1 MITILVV
8 GASSA
13 IAKYVIRELCSKDV
27 SFIFAGRDIST
38 FNDMAK
44 DSVLRGAIAASV
56 VHFDATDSA
65 SVSSLIPTVLS
76 QVQKI
81 DICLI
86 AHGILP
92 DQTKCNEDSDYLQTQ
107 YQVNCLS
114 VIGIC
119 NDIANHFENNQQG
132 CLAVISSVAGD
143 FGKQSNYA
151 YGSAK
156 AALNIYL
163 QGLRSRLY
171 RRNVRVITIKPGFV
185 DTPMTQDF
193 KKGFMWAQPQAIA
206 KQIVK
211 TLTRGNGEYYL
222 PGYWGIIMFVFKH
235 VPEQIRARLS
245 L

>member
-1 MITILVV
+1 M
-8 GASSA
+8 SA
-13 IAKYVIRELCSKDV
+13 
-27 SFIFAGRDIST
+27 
-38 FNDMAK
+38 
-44 DSVLRGAIAASV
+44 DSVLRGASAAIA

-65 SVSSLIPTVLS
+65 SVSSLIPTVLGR
-76 QVQKI
+76 VGKI

-92 DQTKCNEDSDYLQTQ
+92 DQTKCNEDSNYLQAQ

-119 NDIANHFENNQQG
+119 NDIANHFEDNQQG

-171 RRNVRVITIKPGFV
+171 RYNVRVVTIKPGFV

-193 KKGFMWAQPQAIA
+193 KKGFLWAQPHSIA
-206 KQIVK
+206 KQIV
-211 TLTRGNGEYYL
+211 TILNRGNGEYYL
-222 PGYWGIIMFVFKH
+222 PKFWFAIMYLLKNVPPIIR
-235 VPEQIRARLS
+235 IRLN

>member
-1 MITILVV
+1 MVTILVV

-13 IAKYVIRELCSKDV
+13 IAKCVIRELCSKDV

-38 FNDMAK
+38 LNDMAK
-44 DSVLRGAIAASV
+44 DSVLRGAVGASA
-56 VHFDATDSA
+56 VHFDASDSA
-65 SVSSLIPTVLS
+65 SVSKLIPTILS
-76 QVQKI
+76 RVQQI
-81 DICLI
+81 DICLV

-107 YQVNCLS
+107 YQVNFLS

-119 NDIANHFENNQQG
+119 NDVAGHFENNQQG

-171 RRNVRVITIKPGFV
+171 RNNVRVLTIKPGFV

-193 KKGFMWAQPQAIA
+193 KKGFMWAEPQAIA

-211 TLTRGNGEYYL
+211 TLSRGNGEYYL
-222 PGYWGIIMFVFKH
+222 PGYWRIVMFVFKH
-235 VPEQIRARLS
+235 IPEQIRAKLS

>member
-1 MITILVV
+1 VVTILVV

-13 IAKYVIRELCSKDV
+13 IAKCVIRELCSKDV
-27 SFIFAGRDIST
+27 SFIFAGRDIPVL
-38 FNDMAK
+38 NDMTK
-44 DSVLRGAIAASV
+44 DSVLRGAIDAIA
-56 VHFDATDSA
+56 VHFDASDSD
-65 SVSSLIPTVLS
+65 SVSSLIPTVIS
-76 QVQKI
+76 RVQKI

-107 YQVNCLS
+107 YQVNFLS

-119 NDIANHFENNQQG
+119 NDIAGHFEDNQQG

-171 RRNVRVITIKPGFV
+171 KHNVRVITIKPGFV
-185 DTPMTQDF
+185 DTPMTQNF
-193 KKGFMWAQPQAIA
+193 KKGFVWAQPQAISQ
-206 KQIVK
+206 QIVK
-211 TLTRGNGEYYL
+211 ILKRGNGEYYL
-222 PGYWGIIMFVFKH
+222 PTYWRVVMFLFKH
-235 VPEQIRARLS
+235 IPEPIRSKLS

>member
-1 MITILVV
+1 
-8 GASSA
+8 
-13 IAKYVIRELCSKDV
+13 
-27 SFIFAGRDIST
+27 
-38 FNDMAK
+38 MAK
-44 DSVLRGAIAASV
+44 DSVLRGAVGASA
-56 VHFDATDSA
+56 VHFDASDSA
-65 SVSSLIPTVLS
+65 SVSKLIPTILS
-76 QVQKI
+76 RVQQI
-81 DICLI
+81 DICLV

-107 YQVNCLS
+107 YQVNFLS

-119 NDIANHFENNQQG
+119 NDVAGHFENNQQG

-171 RRNVRVITIKPGFV
+171 RNNVRVLTIKPGFV

-193 KKGFMWAQPQAIA
+193 KKGFMWAEPQAIA

-211 TLTRGNGEYYL
+211 TLSRGNGEYYL
-222 PGYWGIIMFVFKH
+222 PGYWRIVMFVFKH
-235 VPEQIRARLS
+235 IPEQIRAKLS

>member
-1 MITILVV
+1 
-8 GASSA
+8 
-13 IAKYVIRELCSKDV
+13 VIRDLCSKDV

-38 FNDMAK
+38 LNDMEK
-44 DSVLRGAIAASV
+44 DSVIRGAVDASV
-56 VHFDATDSA
+56 VHFDASDSA
-65 SVSSLIPTVLS
+65 SVASLIPTVLS
-76 QVQKI
+76 RVQTI

-92 DQTKCNEDSDYLQTQ
+92 DQIKCNEDSEYLQSQ

-119 NDIANHFENNQQG
+119 NDIANHFEENQQG

-171 RRNVRVITIKPGFV
+171 RHNVRVITIKPGFV

-193 KKGFMWAQPQAIA
+193 KKGLLWSQPHLIA
-206 KQIVK
+206 KKIVQI
-211 TLTRGNGEYYL
+211 LNRGNGEYYL
-222 PGYWGIIMFVFKH
+222 PSYWRVAMHLFLAL
-235 VPEQIRARLS
+235 PESVRMKLNA
-245 L
+245 